1 MTDAQDGA
9 KTAIG
14 QLAARG
20 YDDSPEVVAFREE
33 LVLHDRFKSS
43 LDQIAER
50 MQYAEQQSITAVLGP
65 TGSGKTAL
73 ANEFAFQFG
82 EAMKPIP
89 ESARTTL
96 LCMELAAAEQG
107 AFKWKDDFYIPAL
120 HALNEPCVAKKINV
134 DRLREQLAA
143 GDTKAPYA
151 GHPKTVADFRNLF
164 YGAMNRARAIGALFD
179 EANHLRKPDSKSG
192 LFAQYDSLKS
202 RSNACRA
209 HFVLLGTIEIAD
221 IFKQSGPISKR
232 VYPIWMSPYG
242 PDGIEKNLFGG
253 AVLSIVEKLPKGIK
267 IEFSI
272 ERKLDQLYEGSLGVY
287 GLAHDWFD
295 RALVRVLR
303 LGKSRISWR
312 DIEELALHPLQL
324 SGIASDLI
332 RFRDVMLGASTYF
345 EEQKKS
351 LFLPPGSTPD
361 QGSSNRNSGNTARK
375 PFERNPERDKVGV

>member
-1 MTDAQDGA
+1 MTEAKAIGA
-9 KTAIG
+9 TAIG
-14 QLAARG
+14 QLATRG
-20 YDDSPEVVAFREE
+20 YEDSPEVVAFRTD
-33 LVLHDRFKSS
+33 LILHDRFQSS

-73 ANEFAFQFG
+73 ATEFAFQFG
-82 EAMKPIP
+82 EAMKAVP
-89 ESARTTL
+89 EAARTTL

-107 AFKWKDDFYIPAL
+107 AFKWRDDFYIPAL

-134 DRLREQLAA
+134 ERLREQLAA

-192 LFAQYDSLKS
+192 LFSQYDSLKS

-221 IFKQSGPISKR
+221 IFRQSGPISKR

-242 PDGIEKNLFGG
+242 PDGVDKKLFGG

-267 IEFSI
+267 IGFSI

-303 LGKSRISWR
+303 LGKSVISWR
-312 DIEELALHPLQL
+312 DMEELALHPLQL
-324 SGIASDLI
+324 SGIAADLI
-332 RFRDVMLGASTYF
+332 RFREVMLGANIYF
-345 EEQKKS
+345 EEQKRS
-351 LFLPPGSTPD
+351 LFLPPAIASE
-361 QGSSNRNSGNTARK
+361 QGSSNRVAGNTTRK

>member
-164 YGAMNRARAIGALFD
+164 YGAMNRAKAIGALFD

-192 LFAQYDSLKS
+192 LFTQYDSLKS

-272 ERKLDQLYEGSLGVY
+272 ERKLDQIYEGSLGVY

-295 RALVRVLR
+295 RVLVRVLR

-312 DIEELALHPLQL
+312 DMEELALHPLQL

-332 RFRDVMLGASTYF
+332 RFRDVMLGAKTYF